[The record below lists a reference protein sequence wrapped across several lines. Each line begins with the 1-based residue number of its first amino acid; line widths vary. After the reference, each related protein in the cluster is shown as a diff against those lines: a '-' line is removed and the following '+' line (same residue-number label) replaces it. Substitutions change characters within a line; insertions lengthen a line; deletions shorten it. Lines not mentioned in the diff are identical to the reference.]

1 MPELPEVETIKRDL
15 EREIVGKRIKTV
27 EVSGTRSIR
36 RGTKKQFIG
45 RLEGAKV
52 TGVQRK
58 GKYLLLKM
66 DTGDL
71 LVVHLRMS
79 GQLLKAVAKDPVA
92 KHTHVTL
99 TLQPGVSSVSSIPA
113 RSARCS

>member
-15 EREIVGKRIKTV
+15 EREVIGKRIKTV
-27 EVSGTRSIR
+27 EVTGTRSIR
-36 RGTKKQFIG
+36 RGTKKQFIS

-79 GQLLKAVAKDPVA
+79 GQLLKAVAKDPVI

-99 TLQPGVSSVSSIPA
+99 TFQP
-113 RSARCS
+113 R

>member
-58 GKYLLLKM
+58 GKYLLLKL
-66 DTGDL
+66 DPGGEAHPRHAD
-71 LVVHLRMS
+71 VAAGGSAAVRRPSHLR
-79 GQLLKAVAKDPVA
+79 GDVRE
-92 KHTHVTL
+92 
-99 TLQPGVSSVSSIPA
+99 
-113 RSARCS
+113 RSRAPRRGRP